1 MGTNPDL
8 SRDLIILDHLDEDPE
23 ATQASLA
30 SQLGVA
36 VGTIN
41 WHLKRLI
48 AKGYIKASR
57 VERRKLRYVITTE
70 GIALRAHLTI
80 DYIQNSFRLYRLV
93 RERVIVAL
101 DEVVQAGYNQVNI
114 QGNGDVAEVCRLTC
128 LDRGIKITTG
138 NDVPGLEIHGLK
150 VFICWPDGA
159 NKSGNNK
166 LSGDEKTGSAGE
178 NQTAFKDGVNG
189 R

>member
-8 SRDLIILDHLDEDPE
+8 SRDLIILDHLEEDPE

-93 RERVIVAL
+93 RQRMLQAL
-101 DEVVQAGYNQVNI
+101 DEVTRAGYSKVQIN
-114 QGNGDVAEVCRLTC
+114 GNGDVEEVCRLTC
-128 LDRGIKITTG
+128 LDKGVVVSNGPDIP
-138 NDVPGLEIHGLK
+138 DLEVHGLK
-150 VFICWPDGA
+150 VFVHWPDDGHLPDI
-159 NKSGNNK
+159 SGGR
-166 LSGDEKTGSAGE
+166 SPGSNEAQE
-178 NQTAFKDGVNG
+178 
-189 R
+189 

>member
-8 SRDLIILDHLDEDPE
+8 SRDLIILDHLEEDPE

-57 VERRKLRYVITTE
+57 IERRKLRYVITSE

-93 RERVIVAL
+93 RQRMLQAL
-101 DEVVQAGYNQVNI
+101 EEVTQAGYNKVQI
-114 QGNGDVAEVCRLTC
+114 HGNGDVAEVCRLTC
-128 LDRGIKITTG
+128 LDRGITVT
-138 NDVPGLEIHGLK
+138 NAPNVPDMQVLGLK
-150 VFICWPDGA
+150 VFIQWPVDGHLEI
-159 NKSGNNK
+159 NDKEIPKES
-166 LSGDEKTGSAGE
+166 
-178 NQTAFKDGVNG
+178 NQVQE
-189 R
+189 

>member
-8 SRDLIILDHLDEDPE
+8 SRDLIILDHLEEDPE

-57 VERRKLRYVITTE
+57 IERRKLRYVITSE

-93 RERVIVAL
+93 RQRMLQAL
-101 DEVVQAGYNQVNI
+101 EEVNQAGYNKVQI
-114 QGNGDVAEVCRLTC
+114 HGNGDVAEVCRLTC
-128 LDRGIKITTG
+128 LDRGITVT
-138 NDVPGLEIHGLK
+138 NAQDVPDLQVVGLK
-150 VFICWPDGA
+150 VFIHWPADGHLDK
-159 NKSGNNK
+159 NTKEIPPGF
-166 LSGDEKTGSAGE
+166 
-178 NQTAFKDGVNG
+178 NQVQE
-189 R
+189 

>member
-8 SRDLIILDHLDEDPE
+8 SRDLIILDHLEEDPE

-57 VERRKLRYVITTE
+57 VERRKLRYMITAE

-80 DYIQNSFRLYRLV
+80 DYIQNSFRMYRLV
-93 RERVIVAL
+93 RERMIAVL
-101 DEVVQAGYNQVNI
+101 DEVKQAGYDHVQI
-114 QGNGDVAEVCRLTC
+114 HGNGDVAEVCRLTC
-128 LDRGIKITTG
+128 LDRGVAITNG
-138 NDVPGLEIHGLK
+138 PEDPDLEVRGLK
-150 VFICWPDGA
+150 VFVHWPDDGHTPE
-159 NKSGNNK
+159 KSGDP
-166 LSGDEKTGSAGE
+166 LFLITKTHE
-178 NQTAFKDGVNG
+178 RKQ
-189 R
+189 